1 MSNLKLAWKNL
12 TNKPLSMMLSLVLF
26 ALGVGLISLIFLIE
40 KQVQEKFDKNLADIS
55 LVVGAKG
62 SPLQMILCNMYH
74 VDDPT
79 GNVLIEDVKPFM
91 NPQHPLIEKAV
102 PLSLGDSYKGF
113 RIVGTTLDYPDLYG
127 VKVAKGGLWSKNL
140 EATIGADVARIAGL
154 EIGSTFYSTHGFLN
168 DGMNDHDHG
177 QFTVIGIFEKSNS
190 VIDQLILST
199 TQSIWEVHAHEEGTP
214 EEAVETSTE
223 EEHNHSDHDHDAEN
237 HAGHDHA
244 SHEGHD
250 HSDHD
255 HAGHDHTSENHAGHD
270 HVSHEGHDHSDH
282 DHTGHDHDSE
292 NHAGHDH
299 ASHEGHDHSDHD
311 HTGHDHASE
320 NHAGH
325 DHASHEGHDHS
336 DHDHAGHDHDQAAVD
351 FSNQGLLQSPDEE
364 ITALLL
370 KFKESTRKSYQALN
384 MLKGINENT
393 EVLAASPAIELNK
406 LYDNMAIGESF
417 LRNLAL
423 IIVLVSGLSIFISLF
438 NSLRDRKYE
447 LALMRVM
454 GASPGKLFFLIVLEG
469 LLLAVLGYI
478 IGIVLSHLGMAFF
491 GGQMQDK
498 YHYAFSATQFLIE
511 EFYLLGGAL
520 AIGFLAAIIPAIQ
533 AFRTDIS
540 ETLTSS

>member
-1 MSNLKLAWKNL
+1 MSIIKLAWKNL
-12 TNKPLSMMLSLVLF
+12 TNKPLSMTLSLVLF

-79 GNVLIEDVKPFM
+79 GNVLINDVKPFM
-91 NPQHPLIEKAV
+91 NPRHPLIDKAV

-113 RIVGTTLDYPDLYG
+113 RIVGTTLEYPDLYN
-127 VKVAKGGLWSKNL
+127 VKVGEGKLWSKNL

-168 DGMNDHDHG
+168 DGMNGHDHG
-177 QFTVIGIFEKSNS
+177 QFTVVGIFEKSNS

-214 EEAVETSTE
+214 QDATETSE
-223 EEHNHSDHDHDAEN
+223 EDDHEGHDHDAEN
-237 HAGHDHA
+237 HEDHDHA

-255 HAGHDHTSENHAGHD
+255 H
-270 HVSHEGHDHSDH
+270 EGHDHNQ
-282 DHTGHDHDSE
+282 E
-292 NHAGHDH
+292 
-299 ASHEGHDHSDHD
+299 
-311 HTGHDHASE
+311 
-320 NHAGH
+320 
-325 DHASHEGHDHS
+325 
-336 DHDHAGHDHDQAAVD
+336 AATVD

-364 ITALLL
+364 ITAVLL
-370 KFKESTRKSYQALN
+370 KFKESTRKSFQALN

-438 NSLRDRKYE
+438 SSLRDRKYE

-469 LLLAVLGYI
+469 LLLAILGYI
-478 IGIVLSHLGMAFF
+478 IGIALSHLGMAIF

-498 YHYAFSATQFLIE
+498 YHYAFSATQFLRE

-520 AIGFLAAIIPAIQ
+520 FIGFLAAVIPAIQ